1 MGRREVRRWGQR
13 YPCSEN
19 FENLN
24 ILYFQV
30 HFETLSGQVNCQLQ
44 AILQSVSF
52 LNLHTRKNH
61 LQPRKW
67 SSSNGN
73 ILLQL
78 FNQNCRK
85 KVEKWHDVTVTYWDD
100 VTLTTSSW
108 VLGTCS
114 VIKQSYSKSVTRGI
128 FRRSHLYLKRVKC
141 KNSNKRYGLDY
152 LTPWRLKW
160 AETSAAKSTLISHC
174 RRVIWKSFTQLID
187 ISIQL
192 KYLHCGSFSPSTSD
206 LKALSN

>member
-1 MGRREVRRWGQR
+1 MLSNNTDDGHRKKNFEVRGQTIKFCIKVGRREVRRWGQR

-44 AILQSVSF
+44 AILKSVSF

-73 ILLQL
+73 TLLQL

-85 KVEKWHDVTVTYWDD
+85 KVEK
-100 VTLTTSSW
+100 
-108 VLGTCS
+108 
-114 VIKQSYSKSVTRGI
+114 
-128 FRRSHLYLKRVKC
+128 
-141 KNSNKRYGLDY
+141 
-152 LTPWRLKW
+152 
-160 AETSAAKSTLISHC
+160 
-174 RRVIWKSFTQLID
+174 
-187 ISIQL
+187 
-192 KYLHCGSFSPSTSD
+192 
-206 LKALSN
+206 